1 MRRITTP
8 GGERWRCLKCL
19 EETGW
24 RPKHKHHHHHH
35 HHEKAHKERL
45 VDAILREPNPVR
57 HEKSA
62 LGRSL
67 LASLAF
73 HAMIVS
79 LQFGSQG
86 FGLPWLRSAPDERL
100 VQAATIRAVLRL
112 PPRTEAMAARIGGGA
127 GAPETPPS
135 PPPPARAGGGTA
147 LASLRGG
154 ATAAP
159 ATEPRRANSAPRPAT
174 KPPKTTVRKKGA
186 EVLATDTKSAWQVP
200 AAQVDGESREAS
212 EHGSSPADRPPP
224 PEIIDSHKTGPA
236 EEKADEI
243 AAALKADEA
252 ARERKQ
258 AEERADKK
266 AEEAAHKAA
275 EQAEQAEKER
285 QIAAASARQ
294 EALERRQAEAEE
306 QLRAEAEQKNAG
318 QAAAAKAALEAQE
331 RKLAEQAAARARQ
344 EAIERK
350 RAEEEL
356 RANAEIAAEKRKAE
370 EAALAKTRQEALERQ
385 QRDELA
391 RIAAERR
398 QAEQAAAAKAGQ
410 EAQDRQRAADLG
422 RGRQASA
429 ANHAQNGAQSGAERA
444 DGRGL
449 NPATKGAEQPGSAPG
464 AHTPREALGA
474 DPRRKASIVGPD
486 PKNIQLAFYGEGW
499 RQKIE
504 RIGAVNYPRL
514 YKDRYYDD
522 LIVTVTINSD
532 GTLAGVRID
541 KSSGQPEMDDAV
553 RRIVEM
559 SAPFAAFPPDL
570 KRNFD
575 QIDITRTWV
584 FEQRPR
590 IRNQ

>member
-1 MRRITTP
+1 MRRVTTP

-24 RPKHKHHHHHH
+24 RPRHKHHHH

-73 HAMIVS
+73 HAMVVS

-86 FGLPWLRSAPDERL
+86 SGLPWLRSAPDERL
-100 VQAATIRAVLRL
+100 AQAATIHAVLRL

-127 GAPETPPS
+127 GAPETPP
-135 PPPPARAGGGTA
+135 PPPPPPRAGDGMT

-159 ATEPRRANSAPRPAT
+159 ATEPRRANGAPRPAM
-174 KPPKTTVRKKGA
+174 KPSKTAARKKGA

-200 AAQVDGESREAS
+200 VAQVDGEGREAS
-212 EHGSSPADRPPP
+212 EHESVPAAHPPP
-224 PEIIDSHKTGPA
+224 SEIVDAVNSGPA
-236 EEKADEI
+236 EEKADET
-243 AAALKADEA
+243 AAALKAAEA

-258 AEERADKK
+258 AEERAR
-266 AEEAAHKAA
+266 EAA
-275 EQAEQAEKER
+275 ELAEKER
-285 QIAAASARQ
+285 QIAAEKARQ
-294 EALERRQAEAEE
+294 EALERLQAEAAE
-306 QLRAEAEQKNAG
+306 QLRVEAEQKNAG

-331 RKLAEQAAARARQ
+331 RKLAEQAADRARQ

-356 RANAEIAAEKRKAE
+356 RANTVIAAEKRKAE
-370 EAALAKTRQEALERQ
+370 ETALAKTRQEALERQ

-410 EAQDRQRAADLG
+410 EAQDRQRAADLE
-422 RGRQASA
+422 RGRRAAA
-429 ANHAQNGAQSGAERA
+429 ANPAQNGAQSGAERA

-449 NPATKGAEQPGSAPG
+449 DPATRGAEQPGSAPDT
-464 AHTPREALGA
+464 HTPREALGA

-514 YKDRYYDD
+514 YKDRYYDN